1 MIFRRVAVLFG
12 LAAMVIGV
20 MPVQAKTVTLGSSDN
35 RTDVSLNLGDTLVV
49 ELSSGDVNGFGWVL
63 HLPKESGL
71 TALNDD
77 LLPANKK
84 AAVPMQIKRFRF
96 NAAKLGEF
104 ALVFGFETAEKV
116 PGAAPQDTSAY
127 SVRVHIAPGAPRPG
141 TAILFG
147 IYKGTMPC
155 ADCSERE
162 TVLRLYAKGKFDT
175 TYAFYVRTQTYRGAP
190 HGDVTISDR
199 GEWTVLRGDAADPD
213 ATVYQLNPD
222 DEQHS
227 EALLVQD
234 KGAALEQLDRDLKP
248 IEATMNV
255 TLKRVP

>member
-1 MIFRRVAVLFG
+1 MIFRRIAVVLG
-12 LAAMVIGV
+12 LAGLLTAT
-20 MPVQAKTVTLGSSDN
+20 PLQAKTVTLGSSDN
-35 RTDVSLNLGDTLVV
+35 RTDVSLILGDTLVV
-49 ELSSGDVNGFGWVL
+49 ELSSGDVNGFAWVS
-63 HLPKESGL
+63 HLPKDSGL

-77 LLPANKK
+77 LALANKK
-84 AAVPMQIKRFRF
+84 TAVPVQVKRFRF
-96 NAAKLGEF
+96 NAAKIGDF
-104 ALVFGFETAEKV
+104 ALVFGFETAEKA

-127 SVRVHIAPGAPRPG
+127 SVRVHIASGAPRPG
-141 TAILFG
+141 PAVLFG
-147 IYKGTMPC
+147 VYKGTMPC
-155 ADCSERE
+155 ADCNGLE

-190 HGDVTISDR
+190 HGDVALSDR

-234 KGAALEQLDRDLKP
+234 KGAALDQLDRDLKP
-248 IEATMNV
+248 IEATMNM
-255 TLKRVP
+255 TLKREP

>member
-1 MIFRRVAVLFG
+1 V
-12 LAAMVIGV
+12 
-20 MPVQAKTVTLGSSDN
+20 
-35 RTDVSLNLGDTLVV
+35 
-49 ELSSGDVNGFGWVL
+49 
-63 HLPKESGL
+63 
-71 TALNDD
+71 
-77 LLPANKK
+77 PANKK
-84 AAVPMQIKRFRF
+84 AAVPVQIKRFRF
-96 NAAKLGEF
+96 NAAKLGDF

-127 SVRVHIAPGAPRPG
+127 SVRVHIASGAPHPG

-147 IYKGTMPC
+147 VYKGTMPC
-155 ADCSERE
+155 ADCSELE

-175 TYAFYVRTQTYRGAP
+175 TYAFFVRTQSYRGAP

-227 EALLVQD
+227 DALLVQD

-248 IEATMNV
+248 IETTMNV
-255 TLKRVP
+255 TLKRMP